1 MPTAFTLPPYLA
13 RTNSTD
19 TKTLS
24 GAFEWHLSHPLDSE
38 AELSKKLGDFTFS
51 SVDAGGIGSGSSVE
65 EQSKGRDRDRDEVEC
80 RARLEGYD
88 LLYELLRLTEGF
100 SGAEVVSAVQEAG
113 MLAIDEGKDTLL
125 ISHLFSAVLAV
136 KPQITPEVLSFY
148 RKIAATY

>member
-1 MPTAFTLPPYLA
+1 MPTAFTLPPYLP

-19 TKTLS
+19 TKILS
-24 GAFEWHLSHPLDSE
+24 GVFEWHLSHPLDSE
-38 AELSKKLGDFTFS
+38 AELSKKLGGFTFS

-65 EQSKGRDRDRDEVEC
+65 EQSKGGDRDRDEVEC
-80 RARLEGYD
+80 RAQLEGYD

-113 MLAIDEGKDTLL
+113 MLAIDEGQDTLL

>member
-19 TKTLS
+19 TKILS
-24 GAFEWHLSHPLDSE
+24 GVFEWHLSHPLDSE
-38 AELSKKLGDFTFS
+38 AELSKKLGGFTFS
-51 SVDAGGIGSGSSVE
+51 SVDAGGRGSGSSVE
-65 EQSKGRDRDRDEVEC
+65 EQSKGRDRDEAEC
-80 RARLEGYD
+80 RAHLEGYD